1 VFSAGPARIPGKVSM
16 KDGIINLRQLRYFAK
31 VVEVRNITRAAAQL
45 HIAQPALGLKI
56 RQLEEML
63 GVPLLYRHSRGVD
76 PTPAGELLYTR
87 TCTVLSLLEQTRLD
101 VAKFGQPM
109 SRHLALGL
117 TPSLVLLVGTE
128 AIVAAREQLI
138 NVSLRLREDPSFA
151 LVDAVENK
159 EIDVALAYSV
169 SERPGIHL
177 TPVMYEELLLVTR
190 ADQAPAEEIVTL
202 EQALGREIAH
212 GGKRDAGRCT
222 VEFAASQRGIPFNIN
237 YEMQSIAGIRELIL
251 RGMAATILPY
261 GSVAREVANG
271 ELAVRRIADPLLNQ
285 TLYIVRHA
293 REAGGPLLE
302 ETAVTLFLRNLIGLI
317 ADKQGSLARRIASR
331 ETPSDNAESA
341 LAQAMPG

>member
-1 VFSAGPARIPGKVSM
+1 M
-16 KDGIINLRQLRYFAK
+16 KDSVINLRQLRYFAK
-31 VVEVRNITRAAAQL
+31 VVEARNITRAAEQL

-63 GVPLLYRHSRGVD
+63 GVPLLHRHSRGVD
-76 PTPAGELLYTR
+76 PTPAGGLLYTR
-87 TCTVLSLLEQTRLD
+87 ACTIFGLLEQTRLD

-109 SRHLALGL
+109 SAHLTLGL
-117 TPSLVLLVGTE
+117 TPSVMLLIGTE
-128 AIVAAREQLI
+128 AIVAARQQLA
-138 NVSLRLREDPSFA
+138 NMSLRLREDPSFA

-212 GGKRDAGRCT
+212 GGKRDAGRST
-222 VEFAASQRGIPFNIN
+222 VEFAASARGIPFNIN
-237 YEMQSIAGIRELIL
+237 YEMQSIAGIREMVL

-271 ELAVRRIADPLLNQ
+271 ELAIRRIADPLLIQ

-293 REAGGPLLE
+293 REAGGPLLD
-302 ETAVTLFLRNLIGLI
+302 ETALTLFLRNLIGLI
-317 ADKQGSLARRIASR
+317 AEKQGSLAKRIDWR
-331 ETPSDNAESA
+331 ETPSGAAEGA

>member
-1 VFSAGPARIPGKVSM
+1 VVFIAGPPPVSGKGSM
-16 KDGIINLRQLRYFAK
+16 KESVINLRQLRYFAK
-31 VVEVRNITRAAAQL
+31 VVEARNITRAAEQL

-63 GVPLLYRHSRGVD
+63 GVPLLHRHSRGVD

-87 TCTVLSLLEQTRLD
+87 ACLVFSTLEQTRLD

-109 SRHLALGL
+109 SRHLTLGL
-117 TPSLVLLVGTE
+117 TPSLVLLIGTE
-128 AIVAAREQLI
+128 AILAAREQLPE
-138 NVSLRLREDPSFA
+138 VSLRLREDPSFA

-169 SERPGIHL
+169 AERPGLHL

-202 EQALGREIAH
+202 EQALGRDIAH
-212 GGKRDAGRCT
+212 GGKRDAGRCK
-222 VEFAASQRGIPFNIN
+222 VEFAASERGIPFNVN
-237 YEMQSIAGIRELIL
+237 YEMQSIAGIREMAL

-271 ELAVRRIADPLLNQ
+271 ELAIRRIADPLLTQ

-293 REAGGPLLE
+293 REAGGPILD
-302 ETAVTLFLRNLIGLI
+302 ETCVTSFLRTLIGLI
-317 ADKQGSLARRIASR
+317 AEKQGTLARRIDFR
-331 ETPSDNAESA
+331 EA
-341 LAQAMPG
+341 LAGEAAF